1 MSRSFPRARSK
12 QWAFRCY
19 RKLPFLRNLWH
30 RVWEIVAAL
39 HHLSGTNRLA
49 PLVCRL
55 LTHRLRR
62 RYSLGR
68 SCPMAGQDWSCRA
81 YTGHLSKSAQTGRKC
96 LWWTNHKWLFFTARG
111 QAGSFEWT
119 LSQKRLLASSSW
131 RTLHMKSTA
140 SSNWML
146 W

>member
-12 QWAFRCY
+12 QSAFRCY
-19 RKLPFLRNLWH
+19 RKLLFLRNLWH
-30 RVWEIVAAL
+30 RAWEIVATL
-39 HHLSGTNRLA
+39 HHLSGTDRSA
-49 PLVCRL
+49 PQVCRL

-62 RYSLGR
+62 RYSLGH
-68 SCPMAGQDWSCRA
+68 SCPMAGQDRSCRA
-81 YTGHLSKSAQTGRKC
+81 CTGRPGKSAQTGRKC

-111 QAGSFEWT
+111 QAGSFEWIWNQT
-119 LSQKRLLASSSW
+119 RSLASSSW
-131 RTLHMKSTA
+131 RTLHMRSTA